1 MNEDS
6 ACSWEVNEG
15 DWLGDR
21 KLKINRSNLW
31 RIVGRLRIDTTQTI
45 KIFESRMKESSEVRD
60 STRQTS
66 IDATYDLSN
75 AIDETKYRSKSKR
88 LPNSIKS
95 TNHLQKLKLRYY
107 LLKVL
112 MKVNRY
118 QVYLLTVMISISPI
132 FSDYFDPPNNSSRR
146 PPTVS

>member
-31 RIVGRLRIDTTQTI
+31 RIVDRLRKDTTQTI
-45 KIFESRMKESSEVRD
+45 KVFESRMKESSEARD

-66 IDATYDLSN
+66 IDAAYDLSN

-95 TNHLQKLKLRYY
+95 TNQLQKLKLRYY

-112 MKVNRY
+112 MKANRY
-118 QVYLLTVMISISPI
+118 QLYLLTVMISISPI